1 MLIVVLVIGVKEVR
15 SNQGGYISLSEAL
28 FSAFL
33 IYIIATVLNTIFS
46 YILFNWIDPNL
57 PVLLKEQSIYNAV
70 EKMRNMGESEE
81 EINKKLEMLDGL
93 INISSVKMMSLK
105 FIIDSA
111 LSFIAC
117 FIIALIMKKKR
128 AIFE

>member
-1 MLIVVLVIGVKEVR
+1 M
-15 SNQGGYISLSEAL
+15 
-28 FSAFL
+28 